1 MSELMDAITG
11 LSPAQLELLK
21 QHLEKLK
28 PAGGSSA
35 PMRIRPRDRSDSDP
49 IPLSLAQQGYWF
61 QEQLDPTRTRSNLT
75 AAVRIDGLFDA
86 AALARAVDEIVQ
98 RHETLRT
105 TFKLVE
111 GQPAQFV
118 SSTQTT
124 KLQLLDLSHLPE
136 AEREAESLQL
146 AGAEPLRRFELA
158 EESLLRATLVRLS
171 SDAHVLLITIHHIVC
186 DRWSQGLLIGELLT
200 LYQAF
205 AADQHSSLPEL
216 PVQYPDFALWQHDWL
231 QSEEMKKQLS
241 YWTKQLDGAPVAL
254 DIPTDRPRTTG
265 VRGQS
270 KKFRF
275 TFSRELM
282 EKIKKLSRDEDTTLF
297 VVLLAT
303 LNTLLYRYTA
313 QPDIVVGSVIAN
325 RNRPEIVN
333 LIGLFANTVLLRTRL
348 AVDLSFRDLLKQVA
362 EMSLDS
368 QTNQDLPFEKLAQEL
383 QTEGK
388 GVPRFQVVFNL
399 QKSPA
404 PFRPLPGLT
413 LSQIDV
419 SQELA
424 SFDLF
429 WLLEETDDGLSGL
442 LEYNSALFDDS
453 TIDQFSEAFIQIL
466 QTAVQQP
473 DTLLSAFAL
482 PGDLEAKRLASRM
495 REQRQ
500 TIAVSATFT
509 AEPLEQALNFW
520 MQELDTPSQVT
531 FAPHNQVFQQLLV
544 PDSLLST
551 NERGINVLLVRL
563 EDWQGFEEEVSGDD
577 WTGAKENIERNVN
590 DFVRALAGATQ
601 RSSVPYLVCL
611 CPASPSIHND
621 SERESFFLRM
631 QDLLASKLA
640 EIKQVYVVSPNE
652 IATLYPVSDYFD
664 AVRNKLGH
672 VSYTPVFF
680 TALGTIIARKIHAIQ
695 SRPYKCVVTDCDQ
708 TLWKGVYAEDGIA
721 GIEIDA
727 ARRELQEFLVARH
740 EAGMLICVCSKN
752 SERDVV
758 EVFQQ
763 GPGMVLRRDHVVS
776 WRINW
781 ESKSDNIRSLAR
793 ELNLGLDSFI
803 FIDDN
808 PVECAEVAANCP
820 GVLSLQLPSDA
831 AAIPKFLKHV
841 WAFDQLQATEEDRQ
855 RTTLYKQNREREQF
869 RQESLSLEGFFEGL
883 GLQIQVSETDANE
896 IERVS
901 QLTWRTNQFNTTSI
915 QRSEIEV
922 RELLQSDDWSCLSVR
937 VKDRFGDYGLV
948 GAIMFNETSGSL
960 YVDTFLLSCRALGKG
975 VEHRMLA
982 EIGRIALGRE
992 LSCVDI
998 PCRYTERN
1006 QPVRD
1011 FLESVA
1017 GEFEEIDGVY
1027 RLPATVAA
1035 ASSFQPSQVAEPHE
1049 ARTQTEEHRPA
1060 ARAESALISRIANEL
1075 SDPEEVTR
1083 LIASRSLRARADVAV
1098 GYTAPSTPVEEMLAD
1113 IWTSILNLDRVGT
1126 KDNFFKIGGHSL
1138 LGTLLISRI
1147 RDNFQVELPLLVLF
1161 ERPTIGGLAEVI
1173 EQELI
1178 KQVDSGLMAE
1188 MMEGLDQLTD
1198 EEVKALLTDET
1209 SQLARARSAD

>member
-28 PAGGSSA
+28 PATGS
-35 PMRIRPRDRSDSDP
+35 PTTTRIRPRDRSESDP

-75 AAVRIDGLFDA
+75 AAVRINGLFDA
-86 AALARAVDEIVQ
+86 AALARAVDEIVR
-98 RHETLRT
+98 RHETLHT

-111 GQPAQFV
+111 GEPAQFV
-118 SSTQTT
+118 SPTQTT

-136 AEREAESLQL
+136 AEREAEALQL
-146 AGAEPLRRFELA
+146 AAAEPLRRFELT

-171 SDAHVLLITIHHIVC
+171 EDANVLLLTIHHIVC

-205 AADQHSSLPEL
+205 AAGQPSSLPDL

-241 YWTKQLDGAPVAL
+241 YWKKQLDGAPAVL
-254 DIPTDRPRTTG
+254 DIPTDRPRTSG

-270 KKFRF
+270 RKFRF

-333 LIGLFANTVLLRTRL
+333 LIGLFANTVLLRTKL
-348 AVDLSFRDLLKQVA
+348 ARDLSFRGLLKQVA

-383 QTEGK
+383 QTEGT

-473 DTLLSAFAL
+473 DTSLSAFAL
-482 PGDLEAKRLASRM
+482 PHDLEAKRLAARM

-509 AEPLEQALNFW
+509 AEPLEQVLNFW

-563 EDWQGFEEEVSGDD
+563 EDWQGFEEDGD

-590 DFVRALAGATQ
+590 DFAGALAGATQ
-601 RSSVPYLVCL
+601 RSNVPYLVCL
-611 CPASPSIHND
+611 CSASPSILND
-621 SERESFFLRM
+621 PERESFFRRM
-631 QDLLASKLA
+631 QDLLVSKLA
-640 EIKQVYVVSPNE
+640 EIKQVYVVSPNHVD
-652 IATLYPVSDYFD
+652 TLYPVSDYFD

-708 TLWKGVYAEDGIA
+708 TLWKGVCAEDGIA
-721 GIEIDA
+721 GIEVDA
-727 ARRELQEFLVARH
+727 TRRELQEFLIARH

-752 SERDVV
+752 NERDVV
-758 EVFQQ
+758 EVFER
-763 GPGMVLRRDHVVS
+763 GRGMVLRRDQVIS

-841 WAFDQLQATEEDRQ
+841 WAFDQLQTTEEDRQ

-869 RQESLSLEGFFEGL
+869 RHESLSLETFFEGL
-883 GLQIQVSETDANE
+883 GLQIQVSETEANE

-901 QLTWRTNQFNTTSI
+901 QLTWRTNQFNTSSI
-915 QRSEIEV
+915 RRSENEV
-922 RELLQSDDWSCLSVR
+922 RELLRSDDWGCLSIR

-948 GAIMFNETSGSL
+948 GAIMFKEASESL

-982 EIGRIALGRE
+982 EVGRIALARE
-992 LSCVDI
+992 LSRVEI
-998 PCRYTERN
+998 PCRHTERN

-1017 GEFEEIDGVY
+1017 GEFSDVY

-1035 ASSFQPSQVAEPHE
+1035 ACSFQPSQVAEPHE
-1049 ARTQTEEHRPA
+1049 SRTEENVRPA
-1060 ARAESALISRIANEL
+1060 VRAESALISRIANEL

-1083 LIASRSLRARADVAV
+1083 LIASRNLRARDEVEV
-1098 GYTAPSTPVEEMLAD
+1098 VYTAPSTPVEEMLAD
-1113 IWTSILNLDRVGT
+1113 IWTSILNLDRVGI

-1161 ERPTIGGLAEVI
+1161 ERPTIAGLAEVI

-1178 KQVDSGLMAE
+1178 KQVDSSLMAE

>member
-1 MSELMDAITG
+1 MSELIDAITG

-28 PAGGSSA
+28 PATGSSTTA
-35 PMRIRPRDRSDSDP
+35 RIRPRDRSESDP

-86 AALARAVDEIVQ
+86 NALARAVNEIVR

-124 KLQLLDLSHLPE
+124 KLQLLDLSHLPD
-136 AEREAESLQL
+136 AEREAEALQL
-146 AGAEPLRRFELA
+146 AAAEPLRHFELA
-158 EESLLRATLVRLS
+158 KESLLRATLVKLR
-171 SDAHVLLITIHHIVC
+171 SDAHVLLLTIHHIIC

-205 AADQHSSLPEL
+205 AADQPSSLPDL

-241 YWTKQLDGAPVAL
+241 YWKKQLDGAPVVL
-254 DIPTDRPRTTG
+254 DIPTDRPRTPG
-265 VRGQS
+265 VRGKS
-270 KKFRF
+270 RKFRF
-275 TFSRELM
+275 TVSRELM

-333 LIGLFANTVLLRTRL
+333 LIGLFANTVLLRTKL
-348 AVDLSFRDLLKQVA
+348 AGDLSFRGLLKQVA

-368 QTNQDLPFEKLAQEL
+368 QTYQDLPFEKLAQEL
-383 QTEGK
+383 QTEGT

-482 PGDLEAKRLASRM
+482 PHDLEAKRLAARM
-495 REQRQ
+495 REQQQ

-520 MQELDTPSQVT
+520 MQELDTPSHVT
-531 FAPHNQVFQQLLV
+531 FAPHNQVFQQLLL
-544 PDSLLST
+544 PGSLLST

-563 EDWQGFEEEVSGDD
+563 EDWQGFEEDGD

-590 DFVRALAGATQ
+590 DFAGALAGATQ
-601 RSSVPYLVCL
+601 RNSVPYLVCL
-611 CPASPSIHND
+611 CSASPSILND
-621 SERESFFLRM
+621 PERESFFRRM
-631 QDLLASKLA
+631 QGLLASKLA

-652 IATLYPVSDYFD
+652 IDTLYPVSDYFD

-680 TALGTIIARKIHAIQ
+680 TALGTMIARKIHAIQ

-708 TLWKGVYAEDGIA
+708 TLWKGVSAEDGIA
-721 GIEIDA
+721 GIEVDA

-752 SERDVV
+752 NERDVV
-758 EVFQQ
+758 EVFEQ
-763 GPGMVLRRDHVVS
+763 GRGMVLRRDQVVS

-841 WAFDQLQATEEDRQ
+841 WAFDQLQTTEEDRQ

-869 RQESLSLEGFFEGL
+869 RQESLSLETFFAGL
-883 GLQIQVSETDANE
+883 GLQIQISETDADE

-915 QRSEIEV
+915 RRSENEV
-922 RELLQSDDWSCLSVR
+922 RELLQSNDWSCLSVR

-948 GAIMFNETSGSL
+948 GAIMFKEASESL

-982 EIGRIALGRE
+982 ELGRIALARE
-992 LSCVDI
+992 LSRVDI
-998 PCRYTERN
+998 PCGRTERN

-1017 GEFEEIDGVY
+1017 GESDVY

-1035 ASSFQPSQVAEPHE
+1035 ACTFKPSQVAEPHE
-1049 ARTQTEEHRPA
+1049 SRIEGNARPA
-1060 ARAESALISRIANEL
+1060 ARAESGLMSRIANEL

-1083 LIASRSLRARADVAV
+1083 LIASRSLRARNEVEV
-1098 GYTAPSTPVEEMLAD
+1098 VYTAPSTPVEEMLAD
-1113 IWTSILNLDRVGT
+1113 IWTSILNLDSVGT

-1161 ERPTIGGLAEVI
+1161 ERPTIAGLAEVI
-1173 EQELI
+1173 EQDLI

>member
-28 PAGGSSA
+28 PATGSSTTA
-35 PMRIRPRDRSDSDP
+35 RIRPRDRSESDP

-75 AAVRIDGLFDA
+75 AAVRINGLFDA
-86 AALARAVDEIVQ
+86 AALARAVDEIVR

-118 SSTQTT
+118 SPTQTT

-136 AEREAESLQL
+136 AEREAEALQL
-146 AGAEPLRRFELA
+146 AAAEPLRRFELT

-171 SDAHVLLITIHHIVC
+171 EDANVLLLTIHHIVC

-205 AADQHSSLPEL
+205 AAGQPSSLPDL

-241 YWTKQLDGAPVAL
+241 YWKKQLDGAPAVL
-254 DIPTDRPRTTG
+254 DIPTDRPRTPG

-270 KKFRF
+270 RKFRF

-333 LIGLFANTVLLRTRL
+333 LIGLFANTVLLRTKL
-348 AVDLSFRDLLKQVA
+348 TGDLSFRGLLKQVA

-368 QTNQDLPFEKLAQEL
+368 QTYQDLPFEKLAQEL
-383 QTEGK
+383 QTGGT

-442 LEYNSALFDDS
+442 LEYNSVLFDDS

-482 PGDLEAKRLASRM
+482 PPDLEAKRLASRM
-495 REQRQ
+495 REQQQ

-520 MQELDTPSQVT
+520 MQELDTPSRVT

-563 EDWQGFEEEVSGDD
+563 EDWQGFEVEGD
-577 WTGAKENIERNVN
+577 WTSAKENIERNVN
-590 DFVRALAGATQ
+590 DFARALTGATQ
-601 RSSVPYLVCL
+601 RNSVPYLVCL
-611 CPASPSIHND
+611 CSASPSILND
-621 SERESFFLRM
+621 PERESFFRRM
-631 QDLLASKLA
+631 QDLLVSKLA
-640 EIKQVYVVSPNE
+640 EIKQVYVVTPNDV
-652 IATLYPVSDYFD
+652 ATLYPVRDYFD

-680 TALGTIIARKIHAIQ
+680 TALGTMIARKIHAIQ

-708 TLWKGVYAEDGIA
+708 TLWKGVSAEDGIA
-721 GIEIDA
+721 GIEVDA

-752 SERDVV
+752 NERDVV
-758 EVFQQ
+758 EVFEQC
-763 GPGMVLRRDHVVS
+763 PEMVLRRDQIVS

-841 WAFDQLQATEEDRQ
+841 WAFDQLQTTEEDRQ

-869 RQESLSLEGFFEGL
+869 RHESLSLETFFEGL
-883 GLQIQVSETDANE
+883 GLQIEVSETEANE

-901 QLTWRTNQFNTTSI
+901 QLTWRTNQFNTSSI
-915 QRSEIEV
+915 RRSENEV
-922 RELLQSDDWSCLSVR
+922 WELLQSDDWGCLSVR

-948 GAIMFNETSGSL
+948 GAIMFKEASESL
-960 YVDTFLLSCRALGKG
+960 YVDTFLLSCRSLGKG

-982 EIGRIALGRE
+982 ELGRIAIARE
-992 LSCVDI
+992 LSRVDI
-998 PCRYTERN
+998 PCGRTERN

-1017 GEFEEIDGVY
+1017 GESGVY

-1035 ASSFQPSQVAEPHE
+1035 ACSFQPSQVAEPHE
-1049 ARTQTEEHRPA
+1049 SRTKENARPA

-1075 SDPEEVTR
+1075 SDPEELTR
-1083 LIASRSLRARADVAV
+1083 LIASRSLRERDEVEV
-1098 GYTAPSTPVEEMLAD
+1098 VYTAPSTPVEEMLAD

-1161 ERPTIGGLAEVI
+1161 ERPTIAGLAEVI